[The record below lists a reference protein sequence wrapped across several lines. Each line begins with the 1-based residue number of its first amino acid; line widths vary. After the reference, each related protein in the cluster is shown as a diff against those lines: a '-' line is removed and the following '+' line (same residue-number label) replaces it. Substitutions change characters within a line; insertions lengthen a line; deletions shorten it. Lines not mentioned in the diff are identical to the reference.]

1 MTGIVRK
8 LMVSYYNLKLK
19 GTLRHLFF
27 ENQSYPNMR
36 HRRAVFYVN
45 KEFLYW

>member
-8 LMVSYYNLKLK
+8 AERILQSETK
-19 GTLRHLFF
+19 GNVETLVF